1 MKELLWDTIRR
12 EIALSDSM
20 ETLVEEYSRSCGAV
34 SREQA
39 LRRDIADA
47 KRAYDKASM
56 LYESLYPNYIDRVIT
71 EQDYLRLK
79 EHYRSDMEQAKARR
93 ETAERLLN
101 DFRKET
107 TENGWI
113 AAFQKFRDETELTES
128 MAHALVERVDVDA
141 ENRLTVTLRYRDEFM
156 ALVRSLEAG
165 KAGTV

>member
-1 MKELLWDTIRR
+1 M
-12 EIALSDSM
+12 M
-20 ETLVEEYSRSCGAV
+20 
-34 SREQA
+34 
-39 LRRDIADA
+39 
-47 KRAYDKASM
+47 
-56 LYESLYPNYIDRVIT
+56 
-71 EQDYLRLK
+71 
-79 EHYRSDMEQAKARR
+79 

-113 AAFQKFRDETELTES
+113 AAFQGFRDETELTES